1 MAPRANPYR
10 KSNPDTTL
18 ELARHAAERLA
29 QERRSGRYKPADV
42 DVLLDAFLD
51 LDEIMSGG
59 ADAPDDWSIDESDAP
74 EEDDAG
80 DEDDDEDDDDAGEP
94 VDDED

>member
-18 ELARHAAERLA
+18 EMARKAAERLA
-29 QERRSGRYKPADV
+29 EMRRAGNYRSSDV

-51 LDEIMSGG
+51 LDEHLSQGG
-59 ADAPDDWSIDESDAP
+59 DFPDDWSIDESD
-74 EEDDAG
+74 EG
-80 DEDDDEDDDDAGEP
+80 EDDDDA
-94 VDDED
+94 DDDDAGDDAEEED

>member
-18 ELARHAAERLA
+18 EMARTAAERLA
-29 QERRSGRYKPADV
+29 LARSSGRYKPADV

-51 LDEIMSGG
+51 LDEHLSEGG
-59 ADAPDDWSIDESDAP
+59 DYPEDWSIDEGDAD
-74 EEDDAG
+74 EDDDAEG
-80 DEDDDEDDDDAGEP
+80 DEDDDEDDDTAEP
-94 VDDED
+94 VDE